1 MLTLSYI
8 TFFRNQ
14 RVYLIQFYQLVAS
27 ELMVL
32 RTVTRR
38 SKRRL
43 RAVVNTY

>member
-8 TFFRNQ
+8 PFFRNQ

-38 SKRRL
+38 SERRL